1 MFALINT
8 WNALPPDSIGTVL
21 SVHRT
26 SRAAAAADAAFC
38 RSVWRANGRG
48 SFIPTAV
55 VSLSGSGRGLVGRHI
70 ARSEWVELVWPEEL
84 V

>member
-8 WNALPPDSIGTVL
+8 WNALTPDSIGTVL

-38 RSVWRANGRG
+38 RRVWRLYGSG
-48 SFIPTAV
+48 SFIPTAI

-70 ARSEWVELVWPEEL
+70 ARREWVGFVPPEEL